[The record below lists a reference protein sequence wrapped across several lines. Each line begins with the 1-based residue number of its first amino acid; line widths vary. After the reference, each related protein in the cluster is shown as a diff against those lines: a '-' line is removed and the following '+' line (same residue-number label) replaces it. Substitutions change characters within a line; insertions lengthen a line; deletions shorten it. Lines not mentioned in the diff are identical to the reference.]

1 MLRKNVPLHKI
12 SEKSNPD
19 TINMLFSF
27 KKHTLIIAVFIASF
41 SFSGFANDADSLTV
55 KAAAN
60 EIAKGEAHAVAAN
73 DETLTEEQKI
83 RKEISE
89 HINHHVLDA
98 HDFTLFSDSETGHAY
113 GFPLPVILWDNG
125 LHIFSSSKF
134 EHGHAVAESNGN
146 YYKIGHDEKIYKT
159 DAAGT
164 MNGDEHHPTNVKPL
178 DFSITKGVLTM
189 MIVAFL
195 MFWLFAGLAK
205 SFPKNG
211 GISKGAGR
219 FFEPIVLYVRDEI
232 AIPNIGEKH
241 YKGYMSYL
249 LTIFFF
255 IWFLNIFGLMPFGI
269 NVTGNIAITFG
280 LAIITF
286 LITNLTANKHYWG
299 HIFWMPGVP
308 VFMKIVLIPI
318 ELLGVIIKP
327 FALMIRLYAN
337 IFAGHIVLM
346 SLIGLMFIFKSWLGS
361 GLSFLLS
368 FAIST
373 IEILVALLQA
383 YIFTMLTALY
393 FGSAKQEHHHDEEH
407 AHEAAH

>member
-1 MLRKNVPLHKI
+1 
-12 SEKSNPD
+12 
-19 TINMLFSF
+19 
-27 KKHTLIIAVFIASF
+27 
-41 SFSGFANDADSLTV
+41 
-55 KAAAN
+55 
-60 EIAKGEAHAVAAN
+60 VA
-73 DETLTEEQKI
+73 L
-83 RKEISE
+83 
-89 HINHHVLDA
+89 
-98 HDFTLFSDSETGHAY
+98 
-113 GFPLPVILWDNG
+113 
-125 LHIFSSSKF
+125 
-134 EHGHAVAESNGN
+134 
-146 YYKIGHDEKIYKT
+146 
-159 DAAGT
+159 
-164 MNGDEHHPTNVKPL
+164 
-178 DFSITKGVLTM
+178 
-189 MIVAFL
+189 L

-280 LAIITF
+280 LAILTF
-286 LITNLTANKHYWG
+286 LITNLTANRHYWG

-337 IFAGHIVLM
+337 IFAGHVVLM
-346 SLIGLMFIFKSWLGS
+346 SLIGLMFIFKSWMGS

-393 FGSAKQEHHHDEEH
+393 FGSAKQEHHHEE
-407 AHEAAH
+407 AHV